1 MFGRT
6 GTGKSSLIEAL
17 TSGDGKT
24 ISPGRNDHTEDVR
37 EVSWGPMLVI
47 DMPGTLGAGRELTR
61 SQLEARAEKEV
72 KLADLVILAFDTQNQ
87 LEDEFTRVAE
97 MVARYRKPTVAVLN
111 VRNPDW
117 RSPDPTINARK
128 RQHLDADVE
137 LTIEHIR
144 GRLIAS
150 GISFFEIAAINTQR
164 ATFARCSSCLDI
176 FIKTRD
182 DAVLTYGEEGLL
194 VASNICALEEL
205 LIDLVRDQC
214 GDLRAAGLVG
224 DLTKGA
230 GEVARA
236 LSTDNEQ
243 IQPQEEGLDKLL
255 GVLGYPQ
262 PKGLASVDAE
272 VPPALVT
279 ELLKGAGLTPF
290 EQTAIKAAAI
300 KAGRADRGVL
310 RAAVETSDGDELALL
325 EELRGSKFAESTTGL
340 AHEFL
345 ELSLA
350 PLRLA
355 RLAARHRADNAVM
368 SVGGKPSQPE
378 PTIDFAH
385 DVLKTD
391 KLREIAQA
399 AAMQTLDGVGKMLE
413 RTTAAVNINFKVQDA
428 RLTVEQGGR
437 NELLFSHISRVGG
450 ITASGALVV
459 AATNFWNPGGWAAA
473 ALAAAG
479 YAISSLGSWLSKR
492 AERKRLE
499 ARDASLAEGRKLV
512 DDAFDTVEVAI
523 KQAVWSTLTVL
534 AAVKLIPLVRDLVN
548 LRLAGDAGRAANLVG
563 QGAPTSSH
571 SGPTRSA
578 ADLRGSG
585 WRPGSNGEPEP
596 VKPPQASSYQF
607 AELDWE
613 PVDLVPDLS
622 LSVIEQNLERLLRTM
637 PSAERR
643 KLREALRRIR
653 STRPK
658 IVLCGDY
665 SAGKS
670 SLRAVLTRE
679 TRASRRTINRGAG
692 PTTERLEHGS
702 VGAFTLYDTPGLGS
716 PNPDH
721 ASVAEQAIDSA
732 SLVIFLVTPRLIAD
746 LPHAL
751 LDRLAR
757 DDLCGTIERT
767 RVRFALTRID
777 EMGVSPEYAPA
788 DFEQLVN
795 QKRAE
800 LADVLTRRGLKT
812 EDCEIIPLSPDPLA
826 SHFDESTLDAC
837 DAWSGVTR
845 LKAELLEVTES
856 ARNDARRAASLA
868 FVAADVTALRNQLE
882 QERKQMA
889 GEMKTLEKLASD
901 AANSRSQVK
910 AQIVSLSTVLETKLS
925 GPLGDLVDSV
935 VNNTGDKY
943 DAAVKTAKN
952 WQRNPRITNEIKQ
965 WEHLAKEKI
974 NDLVET
980 IFSEFDRRLEAYVTP
995 ARELREL
1002 SALSDLQTGPGGLA
1016 KNAGKAGKAGRG
1028 AGNLAREVDAAEILM
1043 IRDALAKVGPTIK
1056 FKPWGATKLA
1066 KNIKVA
1072 GPYLAGIGVVIEG
1085 VLWRKDI
1092 VDKSKREAARKALR
1106 EKLRQDLTQFAQSL
1120 MTGTDGAPG
1129 PEQALN
1135 KMLDVLRQLE
1145 GDLEGER
1152 AMLSVRD
1159 TEATATVNAI
1169 DDFLNAE
1176 V

>member
-1 MFGRT
+1 
-6 GTGKSSLIEAL
+6 
-17 TSGDGKT
+17 
-24 ISPGRNDHTEDVR
+24 
-37 EVSWGPMLVI
+37 MLVI

-61 SQLEARAEKEV
+61 AELEARAEKEV

-128 RQHLDADVE
+128 RQHLDGDVE

-182 DAVLTYGEEGLL
+182 DAVLTYGKEGLL
-194 VASNICALEEL
+194 VASNICTLEKL

-214 GDLRAAGLVG
+214 VDLRAAGLVG

-230 GEVARA
+230 EEMARA
-236 LSTDNEQ
+236 LSAGNQLIEL
-243 IQPQEEGLDKLL
+243 QETGLKELFGD
-255 GVLGYPQ
+255 LGYPQ
-262 PKGLASVDAE
+262 SEGLASVDAE

-310 RAAVETSDGDELALL
+310 RVAVETSDGDELALL

-350 PLRLA
+350 PLRRE
-355 RLAARHRADNAVM
+355 RLAARHRADNAVV
-368 SVGGKPSQPE
+368 SAGGKPSQPE
-378 PTIDFAH
+378 STIDFAH
-385 DVLKTD
+385 DVLNTD

-399 AAMQTLDGVGKMLE
+399 GAMQTLDGVGKMLE

-437 NELLFSHISRVGG
+437 NELLFSNISRAGSIMAG
-450 ITASGALVV
+450 GALAV
-459 AATNFWNPGGWAAA
+459 ALTNFWNPGGWAAA
-473 ALAAAG
+473 AIGAAG
-479 YAISSLGSWLSKR
+479 FVASWLGSRLSKR

-499 ARDASLAEGRKLV
+499 ARAASLAEGRKLV
-512 DDAFDTVEVAI
+512 NDAFDSLEVTI

-534 AAVKLIPLVRDLVN
+534 AAVKLIPLVRELVN
-548 LRLAGDAGRAANLVG
+548 LRLAAEAGGTANLVR
-563 QGAPTSSH
+563 QAAPATWRSE
-571 SGPTRSA
+571 PTRSA

-585 WRPGSNGEPEP
+585 WWPGSNGEYEP
-596 VKPPQASSYQF
+596 VESPQASAYQF
-607 AELDWE
+607 AKLDWE

-637 PSAERR
+637 PSAESR

-692 PTTERLEHGS
+692 PTTERLEHGT

-751 LDRLAR
+751 LDRLAS

-795 QKRAE
+795 QKRTE

-812 EDCEIIPLSPDPLA
+812 ERSEIIPLSPDPLA
-826 SHFDESTLDAC
+826 SHFDESTLAAC
-837 DAWSGVTR
+837 DAWSGVRR
-845 LKAELLEVTES
+845 LKAELLEVPES
-856 ARNDARRAASLA
+856 ARDDARRAASLA
-868 FVAADVTALRNQLE
+868 FIAADVTALRNQLE
-882 QERKQMA
+882 QKRKQMA
-889 GEMKTLEKLASD
+889 GDMKTLEKLVSD
-901 AANSRSQVK
+901 AANRRSQVE
-910 AQIVSLSTVLETKLS
+910 AQIVSLSAFLEAKLS

-935 VNNTGDKY
+935 VNNTGDEY
-943 DAAVKTAKN
+943 DAAVEHAQD
-952 WQRNPRITNEIKQ
+952 WQTNPLIIDAFDQ
-965 WEHLAKEKI
+965 WLLLAEKKI
-974 NDLVET
+974 NDLVEP
-980 IFSEFDRRLEAYVTP
+980 IFSEFGRRLGAFETP
-995 ARELREL
+995 AREIREL
-1002 SALSDLQTGPGGLA
+1002 SALSDLQTGPGRLA
-1016 KNAGKAGKAGRG
+1016 KNAGNVGKAGRG
-1028 AGNLAREVDAAEILM
+1028 AGKLALDVDAAAVLR
-1043 IRDALAKVGPTIK
+1043 IRDAFAKVGPTIK

-1072 GPYLAGIGVVIEG
+1072 GPYLATIGIAIEG
-1085 VLWRKDI
+1085 VLWRKDV

-1106 EKLRQDLTQFAQSL
+1106 EKLSQDLTQFVQSQ
-1120 MTGTDGAPG
+1120 MTGTDDAPG
-1129 PEQALN
+1129 PEQELN
-1135 KMLDVLRQLE
+1135 KMSDVLRQTEVVLK
-1145 GDLEGER
+1145 GER
-1152 AMLSVRD
+1152 AMLSERE
-1159 TEATATVNAI
+1159 TEATATVKTI